1 MAENCRRLA
10 QSQLA
15 VVQACLAQSSCTVHS
30 AILTVHPVHMQDCY
44 AGTSQLVAQD
54 PYALEAMPLH
64 LACAVELGHRNELF
78 LRSHRY

>member
-1 MAENCRRLA
+1 
-10 QSQLA
+10 
-15 VVQACLAQSSCTVHS
+15 
-30 AILTVHPVHMQDCY
+30 MQDCY

-78 LRSHRY
+78 LRSHRCSVLPGSHLSCCNKNA